1 MFVIF
6 RKINLC
12 LFTKED
18 RLADK
23 PNVKITCGGWR
34 GEKWA
39 SYDTSILHLRMTR
52 DKH

>member
-34 GEKWA
+34 GEKMGFIRHEHLA
-39 SYDTSILHLRMTR
+39 SSHDA
-52 DKH
+52 